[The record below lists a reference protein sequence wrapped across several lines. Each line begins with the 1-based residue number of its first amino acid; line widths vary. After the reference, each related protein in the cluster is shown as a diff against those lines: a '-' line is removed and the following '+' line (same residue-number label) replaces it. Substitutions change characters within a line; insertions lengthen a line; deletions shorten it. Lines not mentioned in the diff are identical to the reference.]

1 MLARILDTLCVHTLS
16 SATFGRAVRAVIVLA
31 SRDASH
37 YREAATDAGTMI
49 PVP

>member
-16 SATFGRAVRAVIVLA
+16 SATFGRVVRAVIVLA

-37 YREAATDAGTMI
+37 YREAATGAGTMI